1 MKGKLVKY
9 KNGWMVQQEHCGIDN
24 ISFYPLHPYDTIT
37 NKIERFEG
45 KEVDFVIEDFWEKG
59 LEKLIRVAIIKVD
72 MIDYS
77 KEEDTPKKVGFLGYK
92 YSTEYFLKKHEEYM
106 QKLKEL
112 YPDAYSILGQV
123 LYREKSDSIQIN
135 QQENTYS
142 EEQVEDKF
150 EKFLD
155 NEIEFGLSQKEIIER
170 IKWYYKKYVK
180 QTKQINM
187 RIGTSSLMDRH
198 LVDFSNENS
207 DRIKSASTQLP
218 QQQTYTLEQMR
229 MAFDYGKSLEP
240 FDSFEEFINSL
251 TN

>member
-1 MKGKLVKY
+1 MENSAVDFIKEKLLASTIFGEMFANAFEKIFEQAKEMHKQEIITAFELWRSGSGEQYYQETFVSKGSDDHISDISKMVEDDVEKLAEEHYPHHEYTTEEWLKRRLAF
-9 KNGWMVQQEHCGIDN
+9 KNG
-24 ISFYPLHPYDTIT
+24 YRTA
-37 NKIERFEG
+37 
-45 KEVDFVIEDFWEKG
+45 KE
-59 LEKLIRVAIIKVD
+59 
-72 MIDYS
+72 
-77 KEEDTPKKVGFLGYK
+77 T
-92 YSTEYFLKKHEEYM
+92 
-106 QKLKEL
+106 L
-112 YPDAYSILGQV
+112 Y
-123 LYREKSDSIQIN
+123 
-135 QQENTYS
+135 T

>member
-1 MKGKLVKY
+1 MTIKVGDAYRDYMGVLYVVKSY
-9 KNGWMVQQEHCGIDN
+9 KNFIITFEVDGGEMKDETYGKHVFQSEVDGNRFHKVELPQQE
-24 ISFYPLHPYDTIT
+24 T
-37 NKIERFEG
+37 
-45 KEVDFVIEDFWEKG
+45 
-59 LEKLIRVAIIKVD
+59 
-72 MIDYS
+72 
-77 KEEDTPKKVGFLGYK
+77 
-92 YSTEYFLKKHEEYM
+92 
-106 QKLKEL
+106 L
-112 YPDAYSILGQV
+112 Y
-123 LYREKSDSIQIN
+123 
-135 QQENTYS
+135 T

-251 TN
+251 TT